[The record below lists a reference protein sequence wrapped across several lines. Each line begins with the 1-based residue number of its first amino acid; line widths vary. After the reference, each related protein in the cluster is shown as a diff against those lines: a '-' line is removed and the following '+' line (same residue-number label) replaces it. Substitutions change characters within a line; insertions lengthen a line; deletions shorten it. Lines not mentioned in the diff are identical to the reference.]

1 MSRRQ
6 VDPAAERTARNAQT
20 IKSLLKLE
28 GNKSCADC
36 KRNKHPR
43 WASWNLGIFVCIR
56 CSGIHRGMG
65 THISR
70 VKSVDLDSW
79 TDEQLQ
85 SVLVW
90 GNSRANKYWEAKLA
104 PGHVPSEA
112 KMENFI
118 RTKYDSKR
126 WVMDGP
132 IPDPATLDVEG
143 DDDIPLN
150 LVKEKQDLQ
159 RSTSQRAVPGSA
171 PGGSP
176 ATVRRAPQAD
186 LLASEASTVQRANS
200 TPGTSTRQSNFQ
212 SAPAPPPKISKPA
225 DSLLGLDFFAQ
236 EPQPPVSRSSNATPT
251 SGLGGQSRPDL
262 KQSILSLYASVPK
275 PQPQQ
280 PHHGSQG
287 SINGLQSQQP
297 QSSFGGLDDAF
308 GGLSFSNT
316 TSPQPQQQQQAQKPN
331 AFAGLGSLQSHRSPP
346 ISTPPS
352 TISSGSFFDAKPA
365 AKPTP
370 YTNSRTTSSSSGF
383 NAFNSAPALPTSPPA
398 QSSGMNDLFDFSTPA
413 VASPPKPVTSPA
425 ASHSSVFNLTA
436 SQPPPK
442 AQPAPAATTAASRG
456 WSNFDAMGTNDAWS
470 SAAKPAP
477 AQAAA
482 NDFGWGSGP
491 SLSSQSIIPGGN
503 GFSQASSTPKVSADE
518 EFGGWSSAP
527 PAAPVTKTSS
537 HNAPKP
543 SAGFGAASEDL
554 FSNVWE

>member
-1 MSRRQ
+1 MSRRT
-6 VDPAAERTARNAQT
+6 VDAAAERTARNAQT

-65 THISR
+65 THISK

-126 WVMDGP
+126 WVMDGQ
-132 IPDPATLDVEG
+132 IPDPATLDAEG

-171 PGGSP
+171 PGGIP

-186 LLASEASTVQRANS
+186 LLASEGSSVQRATS

-212 SAPAPPPKISKPA
+212 AAPAGPPKVSKPV
-225 DSLLGLDFFAQ
+225 DSLLGLDFFVQ

-251 SGLGGQSRPDL
+251 SGASGQSRPDL
-262 KQSILSLYASVPK
+262 KQSILSLYASAPK

-280 PHHGSQG
+280 SHHGSQG
-287 SINGLQSQQP
+287 FINGMQSPSQQP

-308 GGLSFSNT
+308 GGLGFSNT
-316 TSPQPQQQQQAQKPN
+316 TSPPPQQQQQVQKPN

-346 ISTPPS
+346 LSSPPS
-352 TISSGSFFDAKPA
+352 TITSGSFFDAKPA

-370 YTNSRTTSSSSGF
+370 YTNSRTTSSASDFG
-383 NAFNSAPALPTSPPA
+383 AFGATPALPTSPPV

-413 VASPPKPVTSPA
+413 VSSPPNP
-425 ASHSSVFNLTA
+425 SS
-436 SQPPPK
+436 PPPL
-442 AQPAPAATTAASRG
+442 PTP
-456 WSNFDAMGTNDAWS
+456 
-470 SAAKPAP
+470 P
-477 AQAAA
+477 
-482 NDFGWGSGP
+482 
-491 SLSSQSIIPGGN
+491 
-503 GFSQASSTPKVSADE
+503 SST
-518 EFGGWSSAP
+518 
-527 PAAPVTKTSS
+527 
-537 HNAPKP
+537 
-543 SAGFGAASEDL
+543 
-554 FSNVWE
+554 

>member
-1 MSRRQ
+1 MSRRT

-132 IPDPATLDVEG
+132 IPDPATLDAEG

-176 ATVRRAPQAD
+176 AP
-186 LLASEASTVQRANS
+186 
-200 TPGTSTRQSNFQ
+200 
-212 SAPAPPPKISKPA
+212 
-225 DSLLGLDFFAQ
+225 
-236 EPQPPVSRSSNATPT
+236 
-251 SGLGGQSRPDL
+251 
-262 KQSILSLYASVPK
+262 
-275 PQPQQ
+275 
-280 PHHGSQG
+280 
-287 SINGLQSQQP
+287 
-297 QSSFGGLDDAF
+297 
-308 GGLSFSNT
+308 
-316 TSPQPQQQQQAQKPN
+316 
-331 AFAGLGSLQSHRSPP
+331 
-346 ISTPPS
+346 
-352 TISSGSFFDAKPA
+352 
-365 AKPTP
+365 
-370 YTNSRTTSSSSGF
+370 
-383 NAFNSAPALPTSPPA
+383 
-398 QSSGMNDLFDFSTPA
+398 
-413 VASPPKPVTSPA
+413 
-425 ASHSSVFNLTA
+425 
-436 SQPPPK
+436 
-442 AQPAPAATTAASRG
+442 
-456 WSNFDAMGTNDAWS
+456 
-470 SAAKPAP
+470 
-477 AQAAA
+477 
-482 NDFGWGSGP
+482 
-491 SLSSQSIIPGGN
+491 
-503 GFSQASSTPKVSADE
+503 
-518 EFGGWSSAP
+518 
-527 PAAPVTKTSS
+527 
-537 HNAPKP
+537 
-543 SAGFGAASEDL
+543 
-554 FSNVWE
+554 